1 MRSRT
6 SRGAEESGWRIS
18 LYKEWGGK
26 PSTTML
32 RHSDTRLDAATK
44 ASYLKFLSGKI
55 GTAAPAAKDEETDPA
70 KCDAY
75 YERCGNWLRENTR
88 DTKKFKLLFDENVA
102 YGYRRNLLGLRWW
115 GFVVDLLV
123 IGTSALALWR
133 WLPLDLDNMVSVKV
147 GIVGGFAFLH
157 SLLMLFMVTKESV
170 HEAAVTYARQ
180 LLRCCETLST
190 RSTGAARKSARA
202 KV

>member
-1 MRSRT
+1 
-6 SRGAEESGWRIS
+6 
-18 LYKEWGGK
+18 
-26 PSTTML
+26 
-32 RHSDTRLDAATK
+32 
-44 ASYLKFLSGKI
+44 LKFLVGKI
-55 GTAAPAAKDEETDPA
+55 GTAAPTAKDEETDLA
-70 KCDAY
+70 KCNAY

-123 IGTSALALWR
+123 IGTSGMALWR
-133 WLPLDLDNMVSVKV
+133 WLPLDSNNLVSVKV
-147 GIVGGFAFLH
+147 GMVGGFAFLH
-157 SLLMLFMVTKESV
+157 SLIMLFMVTKESV

-180 LLRCCETLST
+180 LLLCCETLS
-190 RSTGAARKSARA
+190 SGAAQKPARA